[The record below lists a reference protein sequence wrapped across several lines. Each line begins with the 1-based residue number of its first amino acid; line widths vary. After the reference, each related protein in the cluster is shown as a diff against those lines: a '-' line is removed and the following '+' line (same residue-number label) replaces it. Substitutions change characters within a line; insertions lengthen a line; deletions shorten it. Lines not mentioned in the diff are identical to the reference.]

1 MFVVD
6 MNGSPEVFTLNI
18 IKLFIFI
25 PFTELSSNSYWT
37 ATFLPVTLGS
47 GVLVCWSNRKWYH
60 SIGTTRRR
68 RGGQGDPNL
77 SPPYFEFLAHIPF
90 FFASSLK
97 PFFNW
102 KYYALLHN
110 FPLFLPLPTLL
121 ELPPT
126 ALSSP
131 LPYPSCHLLLWA
143 PTPLSSLK
151 LLGHFTIIF
160 KQQRGSVLKVPVVK
174 RNDEGDKAIWLKITL
189 EWNNHFIWDKVLILF
204 NIILP
209 ALNGLQLS

>member
-1 MFVVD
+1 MYFLDALDKIKVESQNGKDKFILSQVAQIKLNNGMFVVD

-25 PFTELSSNSYWT
+25 PFTELSGNSYWT

-68 RGGQGDPNL
+68 GGGQGDPNL

-102 KYYALLHN
+102 KYHALLHN

-126 ALSSP
+126 TLFSPPPIPLPPPVTLSSHP
-131 LPYPSCHLLLWA
+131 AVLPQTTGAFHS
-143 PTPLSSLK
+143 
-151 LLGHFTIIF
+151 
-160 KQQRGSVLKVPVVK
+160 
-174 RNDEGDKAIWLKITL
+174 
-189 EWNNHFIWDKVLILF
+189 
-204 NIILP
+204 
-209 ALNGLQLS
+209 